1 MGSANVGSASL
12 KERVLIN
19 LAFLHAPEIGAH
31 VTLGEGGIGDVDTS
45 DGDQTRVPI
54 EVPGGEWSWHDD
66 WHGRGYLSSYQIT
79 VLGMFQHCNTIVAPR
94 LSLASFLLLLSSNL
108 FGSFNF
114 SGLFAPL
121 FGSLIYSL

>member
-1 MGSANVGSASL
+1 MGPANVGSASL

-79 VLGMFQHCNTIVAPR
+79 VLGMFQHCNTIYITFYKYLDRYPGGDCTSDIYVADMEKKAK
-94 LSLASFLLLLSSNL
+94 L
-108 FGSFNF
+108 
-114 SGLFAPL
+114 
-121 FGSLIYSL
+121 